1 MIDRS
6 WILNSFASRTGL
18 AGILA
23 AIILAVTP
31 VAGNAADAFDLSVY
45 QGKVVV
51 LDFWASWCVPC
62 RHSFPWMNEMQEKY
76 AEEGF
81 VVIAVNLDNK
91 ASSAEAF
98 LQKYPAKFSIQYDRE
113 RQLARQYGVEAMPS
127 SFLIGRDGTI
137 IERQLGFKVAKTDD
151 YEAAIVAALR
161 SN

>member
-1 MIDRS
+1 
-6 WILNSFASRTGL
+6 LNSFASRKGL

-31 VAGNAADAFDLSVY
+31 VVGNAADALDLSDY

-62 RHSFPWMNEMQEKY
+62 RRSFPWMNEMQEKY
-76 AEEGF
+76 ADDGF
-81 VVIAVNLDNK
+81 VVIAVNLDDQATN
-91 ASSAEAF
+91 AEAF
-98 LQKYPAKFSIQYDRE
+98 LQKYPARFSIQYDPE

-127 SFLIGRDGTI
+127 SFVIGRDGSI
-137 IERQLGFKVAKTDD
+137 AERHLGFKVAKTDE

-161 SN
+161 AN